1 MFSRSFF
8 STLFLLLTFT
18 ANSLSSETTRY
29 EHKHSFKPP
38 FYLLRSATIPFW
50 NFGGST
56 VITQDNV
63 RITPDLGSRK
73 GWIVNTQPIDFDA
86 WEIDMVFQVGA
97 PKKKLGAD
105 GFAFWY
111 IEQKEQSFEE
121 GDVFGGPAKFNGL
134 AVFFDTFDNDQ
145 SGNNPYISAH
155 INDGSKTF
163 TTEPDT
169 IPGGYGCRANNLRQD
184 NKHSRAVITYS
195 NRRLKV
201 ELDLESSGTLTPC
214 IEMDAELP
222 KGYYFAISAAT
233 GGLSD
238 IHDIYSFK
246 CTNLAPETL
255 PSHPPKPTEP
265 EPNTQSQHQTTQQP
279 VQSHEKLIPIP
290 IPNTV
295 PPQIPQQQQQQQQQQ
310 PPAPTYQP
318 TAPTYQPTQPQQPS
332 QPYQPLSYQQ
342 PSQPYV
348 QPCDLSSTAEQLKNV
363 INYLNSMGSKV
374 TSLETGN
381 DALRKELAQLSQKY
395 EEIMTQLRTI
405 NSGVN
410 SMKDVNNKID
420 GIRNELNVVKNS
432 VERTHQV
439 QNDFQTVLKKNF
451 GDVLQNIQ
459 ESSSGF
465 GFWFFFLICQVL
477 FGVGYVMYKKWSD
490 DRIKKLF

>member
-1 MFSRSFF
+1 
-8 STLFLLLTFT
+8 
-18 ANSLSSETTRY
+18 
-29 EHKHSFKPP
+29 
-38 FYLLRSATIPFW
+38 
-50 NFGGST
+50 
-56 VITQDNV
+56 
-63 RITPDLGSRK
+63 
-73 GWIVNTQPIDFDA
+73 
-86 WEIDMVFQVGA
+86 
-97 PKKKLGAD
+97 
-105 GFAFWY
+105 
-111 IEQKEQSFEE
+111 
-121 GDVFGGPAKFNGL
+121 
-134 AVFFDTFDNDQ
+134 VFFDTFDNDQ
-145 SGNNPYISAH
+145 SGNNPYVSAH

-310 PPAPTYQP
+310 PP
-318 TAPTYQPTQPQQPS
+318 APTYQPTQPQQPS

>member
-8 STLFLLLTFT
+8 STLFLLLTLT

-56 VITQDNV
+56 VITQDNI

-111 IEQKEQSFEE
+111 IEQKEQNFEE

-163 TTEPDT
+163 TTEPDI
-169 IPGGYGCRANNLRQD
+169 IPGGYGCRATNLRQD
-184 NKHSRAVITYS
+184 NKHSRVVITYS

-201 ELDLESSGTLTPC
+201 ELDLESSGTLSPC

-246 CTNLAPETL
+246 CTNLAPEAL
-255 PSHPPKPTEP
+255 PSHTPKPTEP
-265 EPNTQSQHQTTQQP
+265 EPNIQNQQQSQHQTTQQQP
-279 VQSHEKLIPIP
+279 AQSPEKILPI
-290 IPNTV
+290 NTNLPQV
-295 PPQIPQQQQQQQQQQ
+295 PLTNPTQQYANQVPQPPQQQQQQQQPQQ
-310 PPAPTYQP
+310 PQQPAPTYQP
-318 TAPTYQPTQPQQPS
+318 IQQQQPS
-332 QPYQPLSYQQ
+332 QYQPPSYQPSYQ
-342 PSQPYV
+342 PSQQYV

-363 INYLNSMGSKV
+363 INYLNSVGSKV
-374 TSLETGN
+374 TSLESGN
-381 DALRKELAQLSQKY
+381 DALKKELAQLSQKN
-395 EEIMTQLRTI
+395 EEIITQLRTI

-410 SMKDVNNKID
+410 LVKDVNIKID
-420 GIRNELNVVKNS
+420 SIRNDINMIKSS

-439 QNDFQTVLKKNF
+439 QNDFQTVLKKNL
-451 GDVLQNIQ
+451 GDMLQNIQ

-465 GFWFFFLICQVL
+465 GFWFFFSL
-477 FGVGYVMYKKWSD
+477 FVKYSLV
-490 DRIKKLF
+490 